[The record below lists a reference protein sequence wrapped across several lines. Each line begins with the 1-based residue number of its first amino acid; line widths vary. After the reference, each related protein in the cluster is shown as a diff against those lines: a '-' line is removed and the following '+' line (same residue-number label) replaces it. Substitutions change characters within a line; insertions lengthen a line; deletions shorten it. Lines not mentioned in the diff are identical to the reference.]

1 MRNAI
6 TLPATATAQ
15 VVTLVTEIIIEP
27 LPRTPTL
34 AAQPE
39 VTHKLENR
47 VETRHKINRFL
58 VPLCAVGRVGTTFY
72 VTDLKKK

>member
-39 VTHKLENR
+39 VTHKSLIEHDTKST
-47 VETRHKINRFL
+47 VF
-58 VPLCAVGRVGTTFY
+58 
-72 VTDLKKK
+72 

>member
-39 VTHKLENR
+39 VTHREKNR
-47 VETRHKINRFL
+47 VEHKINRFL